1 MESLYKSS
9 FCIQL
14 VAKTKPKRDISLWA
28 CTFIGY
34 SFSISFFLMITRLFS
49 LLFQMLKSL
58 TDTCFNIHIFSNQS
72 NNTSSSTVLYCYN
85 RMYCT
90 LTNPKFLRGLAHS
103 GFMFD
108 DIICNFYC
116 PLLNIIFHKNNPC
129 INCFLQ
135 SMQGHFDVCLHFPFV
150 LSEFPLYKPYKP
162 TLPRHTSNPIAP
174 TATNTNPIPA
184 AFFLFSITTNCL
196 LSMEFIG

>member
-58 TDTCFNIHIFSNQS
+58 TDTCFNMHIFSNQS
-72 NNTSSSTVLYCYN
+72 NNTFSSTVLYCYN
-85 RMYCT
+85 HMYRA

>member
-14 VAKTKPKRDISLWA
+14 VVKTKPRRDISLWA

-85 RMYCT
+85 RMYRT

-135 SMQGHFDVCLHFPFV
+135 SMQGHFDVCLHFPFERRGSPAKKPHSPSPMALFKV
-150 LSEFPLYKPYKP
+150 TYYTFILY
-162 TLPRHTSNPIAP
+162 H
-174 TATNTNPIPA
+174 
-184 AFFLFSITTNCL
+184 LFSRNKCCI
-196 LSMEFIG
+196 

>member
-58 TDTCFNIHIFSNQS
+58 TDTCFNMHIFSNQS
-72 NNTSSSTVLYCYN
+72 NNTFSSTVLYCYN
-85 RMYCT
+85 RMYRT
-90 LTNPKFLRGLAHS
+90 LAHS
-103 GFMFD
+103 EFLRSLPDSCFIFD
-108 DIICNFYC
+108 NIICDFHR
-116 PLLNIIFHKNNPC
+116 PLFNIILHRKPLHSLFFYNLC
-129 INCFLQ
+129 RDVVMYVCFT
-135 SMQGHFDVCLHFPFV
+135 
-150 LSEFPLYKPYKP
+150 LS
-162 TLPRHTSNPIAP
+162 
-174 TATNTNPIPA
+174 
-184 AFFLFSITTNCL
+184 
-196 LSMEFIG
+196 

>member
-72 NNTSSSTVLYCYN
+72 NNTSSSTILYCYN
-85 RMYCT
+85 HMYRT
-90 LTNPKFLRGLAHS
+90 LAYPEFFCCLPYRC
-103 GFMFD
+103 FRFYYV
-108 DIICNFYC
+108 ICNFHC
-116 PLLNIIFHKNNPC
+116 TF
-129 INCFLQ
+129 
-135 SMQGHFDVCLHFPFV
+135 FDVIFQRKLLRRHCFYSVCGGV
-150 LSEFPLYKPYKP
+150 LWYVFYAIFAGS
-162 TLPRHTSNPIAP
+162 SDNPSAP
-174 TATNTNPIPA
+174 V
-184 AFFLFSITTNCL
+184 
-196 LSMEFIG
+196 

>member
-58 TDTCFNIHIFSNQS
+58 TDTCFNMHIFSNQS
-72 NNTSSSTVLYCYN
+72 NNTSSSTVLHCYN
-85 RMYCT
+85 RMYRT
-90 LTNPKFLRGLAHS
+90 LTNPKFLCGLTHS

-108 DIICNFYC
+108 DIICDFYC
-116 PLLNIIFHKNNPC
+116 PLLNVIFHKNNPC

-174 TATNTNPIPA
+174 TATNINPIPA

>member
-58 TDTCFNIHIFSNQS
+58 TDTCFNMHIFSNQS

-85 RMYCT
+85 RMYRRFAHAKILCRLPYGRTLFHNVCT
-90 LTNPKFLRGLAHS
+90 NFNCPFFNIWFQKNPLQYLFLH
-103 GFMFD
+103 
-108 DIICNFYC
+108 C
-116 PLLNIIFHKNNPC
+116 
-129 INCFLQ
+129 
-135 SMQGHFDVCLHFPFV
+135 MQGI
-150 LSEFPLYKPYKP
+150 FPL
-162 TLPRHTSNPIAP
+162 
-174 TATNTNPIPA
+174 
-184 AFFLFSITTNCL
+184 FCSIYISKN
-196 LSMEFIG
+196 

>member
-1 MESLYKSS
+1 MLVKIFLPSGKSATNVA
-9 FCIQL
+9 FLL
-14 VAKTKPKRDISLWA
+14 VHIKNFTDALRQGWVD
-28 CTFIGY
+28 
-34 SFSISFFLMITRLFS
+34 
-49 LLFQMLKSL
+49 LLQAVGAVF
-58 TDTCFNIHIFSNQS
+58 
-72 NNTSSSTVLYCYN
+72 
-85 RMYCT
+85 MYRT
-90 LTNPKFLRGLAHS
+90 LTNSKFLRGLAHS

-116 PLLNIIFHKNNPC
+116 PLLNVIFHKNNPC

-196 LSMEFIG
+196 LSMEFTG

>member
-1 MESLYKSS
+1 MHTTCRKNKAQKRYFPLGLYIYRL
-9 FCIQL
+9 FIFHFIFPHDH
-14 VAKTKPKRDISLWA
+14 KT
-28 CTFIGY
+28 
-34 SFSISFFLMITRLFS
+34 FS

-58 TDTCFNIHIFSNQS
+58 TDTCFNMHIFSNQS
-72 NNTSSSTVLYCYN
+72 NNTFSSTVLYYYN
-85 RMYCT
+85 RMYRT
-90 LTNPKFLRGLAHS
+90 LTNPKFLRGLTHS

-116 PLLNIIFHKNNPC
+116 PLLNVIFHKNNPC

>member
-58 TDTCFNIHIFSNQS
+58 TDTCFNMHIFSNQS
-72 NNTSSSTVLYCYN
+72 NNTFSSTVLYCYN
-85 RMYCT
+85 RMHRT
-90 LTNPKFLRGLAHS
+90 LTNPKLFRCLSHCRII
-103 GFMFD
+103 FYN
-108 DIICNFYC
+108 IICNFHC
-116 PLLNIIFHKNNPC
+116 TLLNIFSHRK
-129 INCFLQ
+129 
-135 SMQGHFDVCLHFPFV
+135 
-150 LSEFPLYKPYKP
+150 
-162 TLPRHTSNPIAP
+162 AP
-174 TATNTNPIPA
+174 A
-184 AFFLFSITTNCL
+184 
-196 LSMEFIG
+196 

>member
-1 MESLYKSS
+1 
-9 FCIQL
+9 
-14 VAKTKPKRDISLWA
+14 
-28 CTFIGY
+28 
-34 SFSISFFLMITRLFS
+34 MITRLFS

-58 TDTCFNIHIFSNQS
+58 TDTCFNMHIFSNQS
-72 NNTSSSTVLYCYN
+72 NNTSSSTVLHCYN
-85 RMYCT
+85 RMYRT
-90 LTNPKFLRGLAHS
+90 LTNPKFLCGLTHS

-108 DIICNFYC
+108 DIICDFYC
-116 PLLNIIFHKNNPC
+116 PLLNVIFHKNNPC

>member
-58 TDTCFNIHIFSNQS
+58 TDTCFNMHIFSNQS

-85 RMYCT
+85 RMYRT
-90 LTNPKFLRGLAHS
+90 LTNPKFLRSLAHS

-116 PLLNIIFHKNNPC
+116 PLLNVIFHKNNPC

-135 SMQGHFDVCLHFPFV
+135 SMQEDFDVCLHF
-150 LSEFPLYKPYKP
+150 LHSQ
-162 TLPRHTSNPIAP
+162 T
-174 TATNTNPIPA
+174 
-184 AFFLFSITTNCL
+184 FLR
-196 LSMEFIG
+196 

>member
-58 TDTCFNIHIFSNQS
+58 TDTCFNMHIFSNQS

-85 RMYCT
+85 RMYRT
-90 LTNPKFLRGLAHS
+90 LTNSKFLRGLAHS

-135 SMQGHFDVCLHFPFV
+135 SMQGHFDVCLHF
-150 LSEFPLYKPYKP
+150 LLYFQSSPYII
-162 TLPRHTSNPIAP
+162 PRHTTNPIAP

-184 AFFLFSITTNCL
+184 AFFLFSIITNCL

>member
-85 RMYCT
+85 RMYRT

-135 SMQGHFDVCLHFPFV
+135 SMQGHFDVCLHFPFERRG
-150 LSEFPLYKPYKP
+150 S
-162 TLPRHTSNPIAP
+162 
-174 TATNTNPIPA
+174 PA
-184 AFFLFSITTNCL
+184 KKSH
-196 LSMEFIG
+196 SPSP

>member
-1 MESLYKSS
+1 
-9 FCIQL
+9 
-14 VAKTKPKRDISLWA
+14 
-28 CTFIGY
+28 
-34 SFSISFFLMITRLFS
+34 MITRLFS

-85 RMYCT
+85 RMYRT

-116 PLLNIIFHKNNPC
+116 PLLNVIFHKNNPC

-196 LSMEFIG
+196 LSMEFTG

>member
-58 TDTCFNIHIFSNQS
+58 TDTCFNMHIFSNQS
-72 NNTSSSTVLYCYN
+72 NNTFSSTVLYCYN
-85 RMYCT
+85 HMYRT
-90 LTNPKFLRGLAHS
+90 LTNPKFLCGLTHS

-108 DIICNFYC
+108 DIICDFYC
-116 PLLNIIFHKNNPC
+116 PLLNVIFHKNNPC
-129 INCFLQ
+129 INCFLF
-135 SMQGHFDVCLHFPFV
+135 SIQGHFDVCLHFPFV

-174 TATNTNPIPA
+174 TATNTNPMPA
-184 AFFLFSITTNCL
+184 VFFLFSITTNCL

>member
-58 TDTCFNIHIFSNQS
+58 TDTCFNMHIFSNQS
-72 NNTSSSTVLYCYN
+72 NNTFSSIVLYCYN
-85 RMYCT
+85 HMYRT

-116 PLLNIIFHKNNPC
+116 PLLNVIFHKNNPC

>member
-85 RMYCT
+85 RMYRR
-90 LTNPKFLRGLAHS
+90 LTDPKLLCSLPYRGIMFNDIFCDLDRSFL
-103 GFMFD
+103 
-108 DIICNFYC
+108 DITFQVSSSAIFVFTIYAEFYT
-116 PLLNIIFHKNNPC
+116 IILSHFQGPC
-129 INCFLQ
+129 IFI
-135 SMQGHFDVCLHFPFV
+135 FV
-150 LSEFPLYKPYKP
+150 
-162 TLPRHTSNPIAP
+162 IARY
-174 TATNTNPIPA
+174 T
-184 AFFLFSITTNCL
+184 
-196 LSMEFIG
+196 

>member
-58 TDTCFNIHIFSNQS
+58 TDTCFNMHIFSNQS

-85 RMYCT
+85 RMYRT
-90 LTNPKFLRGLAHS
+90 LTYPKRHRRLPHRRLIFNN
-103 GFMFD
+103 
-108 DIICNFYC
+108 IISNLNRS
-116 PLLNIIFHKNNPC
+116 LLNIIFHKNPC
-129 INCFLQ
+129 IVCFFTIYAKAKGCM
-135 SMQGHFDVCLHFPFV
+135 SD
-150 LSEFPLYKPYKP
+150 
-162 TLPRHTSNPIAP
+162 
-174 TATNTNPIPA
+174 
-184 AFFLFSITTNCL
+184 
-196 LSMEFIG
+196 

>member
-58 TDTCFNIHIFSNQS
+58 TDTCFNMHIFSNQS

-85 RMYCT
+85 RMYST
-90 LTNPKFLRGLAHS
+90 LTDTKLPGRLADRS
-103 GFMFD
+103 LMLD
-108 DIICNFYC
+108 DIIGDLNCTFFNIFFHTK
-116 PLLNIIFHKNNPC
+116 PLR
-129 INCFLQ
+129 
-135 SMQGHFDVCLHFPFV
+135 S
-150 LSEFPLYKPYKP
+150 S
-162 TLPRHTSNPIAP
+162 
-174 TATNTNPIPA
+174 
-184 AFFLFSITTNCL
+184 FFTIYAGVF
-196 LSMEFIG
+196 

>member
-58 TDTCFNIHIFSNQS
+58 TDTCFNMHIFSNQS
-72 NNTSSSTVLYCYN
+72 NNTFSSTVLYCYN
-85 RMYCT
+85 RMYRT
-90 LTNPKFLRGLAHS
+90 LAHS
-103 GFMFD
+103 EFLRSLPDSRF
-108 DIICNFYC
+108 ILN
-116 PLLNIIFHKNNPC
+116 NIIFDLHRPLLKIILDRKNQHS
-129 INCFLQ
+129 L
-135 SMQGHFDVCLHFPFV
+135 
-150 LSEFPLYKPYKP
+150 
-162 TLPRHTSNPIAP
+162 
-174 TATNTNPIPA
+174 
-184 AFFLFSITTNCL
+184 FFYNLCRDEE
-196 LSMEFIG
+196 MYV

>member
-58 TDTCFNIHIFSNQS
+58 TDTCFNMHIFSNQS

-85 RMYCT
+85 RMYRT
-90 LTNPKFLRGLAHS
+90 LTNPKFLRSLTHS

-116 PLLNIIFHKNNPC
+116 PLLNVIFHKNNPC

>member
-85 RMYCT
+85 RMYRT
-90 LTNPKFLRGLAHS
+90 LTNPKLLRGLTHS

-108 DIICNFYC
+108 DIICDFYC
-116 PLLNIIFHKNNPC
+116 PLLNVIFHKNNPC

>member
-58 TDTCFNIHIFSNQS
+58 TDTCFNMHIFSNQS

-85 RMYCT
+85 RMYRT
-90 LTNPKFLRGLAHS
+90 LTNSKFLRGLAHS

-116 PLLNIIFHKNNPC
+116 PLLNVIFHKNNPC

>member
-58 TDTCFNIHIFSNQS
+58 TDTCFNMHIFSNQS
-72 NNTSSSTVLYCYN
+72 NNTSSLTVLYCYN
-85 RMYCT
+85 RMYRR
-90 LTNPKFLRGLAHS
+90 LTNPILFCRLTHRCIVVY
-103 GFMFD
+103 
-108 DIICNFYC
+108 DISCNFHC
-116 PLLNIIFHKNNPC
+116 PFLDITFHENSPHSLLFYNLCGEILMYVCIILANDYLPQHFLYFLPEPQGQGSFLPIFGSVPTYGVC
-129 INCFLQ
+129 I
-135 SMQGHFDVCLHFPFV
+135 SSPF
-150 LSEFPLYKPYKP
+150 
-162 TLPRHTSNPIAP
+162 I
-174 TATNTNPIPA
+174 
-184 AFFLFSITTNCL
+184 
-196 LSMEFIG
+196 

>member
-85 RMYCT
+85 RMYRT
-90 LTNPKFLRGLAHS
+90 LTHS
-103 GFMFD
+103 KLLGRLPD
-108 DIICNFYC
+108 SSSVFYNIVRDLYR
-116 PLLNIIFHKNNPC
+116 PLLNIISHKNPC
-129 INCFLQ
+129 MIVFYNLCRGIL
-135 SMQGHFDVCLHFPFV
+135 MYV
-150 LSEFPLYKPYKP
+150 
-162 TLPRHTSNPIAP
+162 
-174 TATNTNPIPA
+174 
-184 AFFLFSITTNCL
+184 FLFHP
-196 LSMEFIG
+196 LSKCDLIFF

>member
-58 TDTCFNIHIFSNQS
+58 TDTCFNMHIFSNQS

-85 RMYCT
+85 RMYST
-90 LTNPKFLRGLAHS
+90 LTYPKRHRRLPHRRLIFN
-103 GFMFD
+103 
-108 DIICNFYC
+108 DIISNLNRS
-116 PLLNIIFHKNNPC
+116 LLNIIFHKNPC
-129 INCFLQ
+129 IVCFFYNLCKGEG
-135 SMQGHFDVCLHFPFV
+135 MYV
-150 LSEFPLYKPYKP
+150 
-162 TLPRHTSNPIAP
+162 
-174 TATNTNPIPA
+174 
-184 AFFLFSITTNCL
+184 
-196 LSMEFIG
+196 